1 MATHPIVT
9 PETYS
14 GDGPFDAWIEHFE
27 HAAALNEWS
36 EDQQTQWLAV
46 RLVGR
51 AQIALRSLSE
61 ETTQSYTALREALC
75 RRFDP
80 ESKRGLYAAE
90 FHVRQKQPS
99 GDWVSFGESLIDK
112 VFPDMETTAWE
123 RLAVDRFL
131 TQLTDPQLAF
141 SVRQKQPA
149 SIDEAV
155 TATLE
160 MQAHLSLAK

>member
-14 GDGPFDAWIEHFE
+14 GVGPFDAWIEHFE

-36 EDQQTQWLAV
+36 EDQQAQWLAV

-61 ETTQSYTALREALC
+61 ETTQSYTALWEAVC
-75 RRFDP
+75 RHFDP

-90 FHVRQKQPS
+90 FHVRPS
-99 GDWVSFGESLIDK
+99 EDWASFGEDLKSLIDK
-112 VFPDMETTAWE
+112 AFPDMEATARE
-123 RLAVDRFL
+123 RLAVD
-131 TQLTDPQLAF
+131 
-141 SVRQKQPA
+141 
-149 SIDEAV
+149 
-155 TATLE
+155 
-160 MQAHLSLAK
+160 

>member
-61 ETTQSYTALREALC
+61 ETTQSYTALC
-75 RRFDP
+75 RHFDA

-99 GDWVSFGESLIDK
+99 EELASFGEDLKSLIDK
-112 VFPDMETTAWE
+112 AFPDMEATARE
-123 RLAVDRFL
+123 RLAVD
-131 TQLTDPQLAF
+131 
-141 SVRQKQPA
+141 
-149 SIDEAV
+149 
-155 TATLE
+155 
-160 MQAHLSLAK
+160 